1 MERATFSELFYIKRS
16 KLLKNGEA
24 PIYLRITV
32 NGKSGELSL
41 KRSIEPSKWDTRKSK
56 AKGRGENEQEIN
68 EYIKSIKGLVY
79 TYQKQLQEEGKKV
92 TANSIIDLLSGKK
105 KEASELLEYFEE
117 HNERVKSLIG
127 KEITQATVGKFET
140 TKKHLEEYIQTK
152 YKQKDIVL
160 EEIDHSFIV
169 GFEQFLK
176 AEKDC
181 QHNTAMKY
189 MKAFKKITNEL
200 LAKEILRKNPF
211 RNYKITIK
219 STDRDY
225 LTMDELQK
233 LSKKEF
239 TIKRLEQIRDIY
251 LFQCLTGLSY
261 VDLNALTEDHVN
273 IGIDGKKWIR
283 IRRGKT
289 GNLCNIPLLPQA
301 LDVIEKYKDQPLRG
315 KLLPVLSNQKMNA
328 YLKEIADLC
337 GIKKNLTTHM
347 ARHTYATTV
356 TLSNGVPMETVSKLL
371 GHKKLSTTQIY
382 SKVLDNKIAS
392 DMEGLENKLGFN

>member
-41 KRSIEPSKWDTRKSK
+41 KRSIDPSKWDMKKNK
-56 AKGRGENEQEIN
+56 AKGRGENELEIN
-68 EYIKSIKGLVY
+68 EYIKSLKGLIY
-79 TYQKQLQEEGKKV
+79 THQKQLQEEGKKV
-92 TANSIIDLLSGKK
+92 TATAIINLLSGKK
-105 KEASELLEYFEE
+105 KEESDLLEYFEE

-152 YKQKDIVL
+152 YKQKDIAL

-176 AEKDC
+176 AEKNC
-181 QHNTAMKY
+181 QHNSAMKY
-189 MKAFKKITNEL
+189 MKAFKKIINEV

-211 RNYKITIK
+211 RNYKISIK
-219 STDRDY
+219 ATDREY

-233 LSKKEF
+233 LFKKPF
-239 TIKRLEQIRDIY
+239 TIKRLEEVRDIY
-251 LFQCLTGLSY
+251 FFQCLTGLAY
-261 VDLNALTEDHVN
+261 IDLNSLTQDNLGV
-273 IGIDGKKWIR
+273 GIDGNEWIR

-289 GNLCNIPLLPQA
+289 GNLCNIPLLPEA
-301 LDVIEKYKDQPLRG
+301 LDIIEKYKGYDLQG
-315 KLLPVLSNQKMNA
+315 KLLPVQSNQKMNA

-337 GIKKNLTTHM
+337 EIKKNLTTHM
-347 ARHTYATTV
+347 ARHTYATTI
-356 TLSNGVPMETVSKLL
+356 TLSNGVPIETVSKIL

-382 SKVLDNKIAS
+382 GRVLESKIAE
-392 DMEGLENKLGFN
+392 DIKGLESKISF